1 MWVKGLIEKFNLKLL
16 SPQTISADMISLT
29 IKKQNEPCPPP
40 KTKQNS
46 LSIIEAWHSPL
57 LDHVISWYEKEK
69 FLRWEQQKGLH
80 SIRNYWAFP
89 LFIMTSTFSVEN
101 RGETSLRLQLNWIL
115 SKKVTPR
122 NHYYP
127 QSYSFYPVLTR
138 KFTQTLRKYVPHK
151 VLPLSYLENPSP
163 LMLVHD

>member
-89 LFIMTSTFSVEN
+89 PLHHDLHFLSWEP
-101 RGETSLRLQLNWIL
+101 RGNLIASPAQLNFKQKSNSQKSLL
-115 SKKVTPR
+115 ST
-122 NHYYP
+122 
-127 QSYSFYPVLTR
+127 VLL
-138 KFTQTLRKYVPHK
+138 F
-151 VLPLSYLENPSP
+151 LPCI
-163 LMLVHD
+163 D